1 MKKYILLFLI
11 LTLAF
16 AACGDKKEAKTT
28 EAKEATT
35 VTDNDHENE
44 TTVEFTREQIKL
56 IDIQIGELESK
67 ELTNTI
73 KVNGMLTV
81 PNQNKAY
88 VTPVYNGVV
97 QTLNVQPGSN
107 VAKGQTIA
115 TIKNPELMKMQ
126 QEVQQLNEQIKLA
139 ELEVNRQKQLV
150 EGNAAPLKRLQQAH
164 TELATLRSQRSGLQ
178 KQLGGI
184 GASQSYSSVIAV
196 RAPISG
202 TISKVIAQIG
212 SNVDMASPIAEIVNN
227 SQLHLDIFVYEKDLP
242 KVKPGQIIHFTLTNN
257 PGTEYDAT
265 IYSIGTAFEGDSKT
279 VPVHARVTGNKYGL
293 IDGMSVTAL
302 ISLDRSVGAAL
313 PTEAI
318 VSDKGLDYIF
328 IVSGKENKADTH
340 DHAGEGQDE
349 IVTFEKIP
357 VVKGVTD
364 LGYTQITALKE
375 IPPGSKIVIKNSF
388 FILAKMNNTGEE
400 GHAH

>member
-1 MKKYILLFLI
+1 
-11 LTLAF
+11 
-16 AACGDKKEAKTT
+16 
-28 EAKEATT
+28 
-35 VTDNDHENE
+35 
-44 TTVEFTREQIKL
+44 
-56 IDIQIGELESK
+56 
-67 ELTNTI
+67 
-73 KVNGMLTV
+73 
-81 PNQNKAY
+81 
-88 VTPVYNGVV
+88 
-97 QTLNVQPGSN
+97 
-107 VAKGQTIA
+107 
-115 TIKNPELMKMQ
+115 MKMQ

-164 TELATLRSQRSGLQ
+164 TELATLRSQRSGVQ

-196 RAPISG
+196 RAPIPG

-257 PGTEYDAT
+257 PGTEYDAS

-340 DHAGEGQDE
+340 DHAGEGKDE

-375 IPPGSKIVIKNSF
+375 IPAGSKIVTKNSF

-400 GHAH
+400 GHVH

>member
-35 VTDNDHENE
+35 ETDNDHENE

-150 EGNAAPLKRLQQAH
+150 EENAAPLKRLQQAH

-340 DHAGEGQDE
+340 DHAGEGKDE

>member
-1 MKKYILLFLI
+1 MKKYIYLFLI

-16 AACGDKKEAKTT
+16 EACGDEKEAKTT
-28 EAKEATT
+28 DAKEVATAT
-35 VTDNDHENE
+35 GNDHENE
-44 TTVEFTREQIKL
+44 TTVEFTHEQIKL

-81 PNQNKAY
+81 PNQNKAF
-88 VTPVYNGVV
+88 VTPVYNGIV

-340 DHAGEGQDE
+340 DHGGEGKDE

-375 IPPGSKIVIKNSF
+375 IPHGSKIVTKNSF

>member
-35 VTDNDHENE
+35 ETDNDHENE

-340 DHAGEGQDE
+340 DHAGEGKDE